1 MKTRREILQGA
12 CLLATTAVALP
23 SRAFAQ
29 QWPEKPIRIVIGFP
43 PGPLDIIGRPV
54 AQKLQE
60 AFGQTVIFE
69 NRPGA
74 NGSIATQ
81 QVAKADPDGYTIL
94 MGTSGTHVTA
104 VHLFKNLR
112 YDPVK
117 DFDPIIA
124 AVEPAT
130 CLAVHPGVPAK
141 NVNEL
146 VAYLKANPG
155 KLSYASTGVGS
166 VFHLAG
172 ELFKQTAG
180 VDVVHVPYK
189 GAEGAMT
196 DLIAGHIPMAFT
208 SVSIAGPH
216 IQSGGARLIA
226 ILEPERFARMPDAPS
241 ITESIP
247 AFRKPSTWFGF
258 FAPRGTPRP
267 VIDRLNAEI
276 GKILLMPDIQARM
289 QDAGYAIIGGS
300 PEKLRDLMLDGID
313 RFGKIIEAAGI
324 KPE

>member
-1 MKTRREILQGA
+1 MHTRRDVIKLGGA
-12 CLLATTAVALP
+12 CAAALLPQQAL
-23 SRAFAQ
+23 AQ
-29 QWPEKPIRIVIGFP
+29 QWPDRQLRIVIGFP

-54 AQKLQE
+54 AIKLQE
-60 AFGQTVIFE
+60 VLGQSVIFE

-81 QVAKADPDGYTIL
+81 QVAKSDPDGYTIL
-94 MGTSGTHVTA
+94 LGTSGTHVTA

-117 DFDPIIA
+117 DFDPVIA

-130 CLAVHPGVPAK
+130 CLVAHPGVPAK
-141 NVNEL
+141 NVAEL
-146 VAYLKANPG
+146 IAYLKANPG

-172 ELFKQTAG
+172 ELLKQTAG
-180 VDVVHVPYK
+180 VDMVHVPYK

-196 DLIAGHIPMAFT
+196 DLIAGHIPLAFS

-216 IQSGGARLIA
+216 VRSGGARMIA
-226 ILEPERFARMPDAPS
+226 ILEPERFALMPDAPS
-241 ITESIP
+241 ITESLP

-258 FAPRGTPRP
+258 FVPRGTPP
-267 VIDRLNAEI
+267 QIVARLNREI
-276 GKILLMPDIQARM
+276 GNILKTPDILTRM
-289 QDAGYAIIGGS
+289 QEAGYGVIGGP
-300 PEKLRDLMLDGID
+300 PEKLRDLMADGIE